1 MLVVVEATGL
11 SIYDAQRLPVR
22 VENHIFRR
30 GTVQE
35 GRHRETR
42 LLLASSTAIHAQKLK
57 VDDLLKDVEK
67 VRYPERLRKDKHVF
81 DHNRE
86 RALEALRGRQRA
98 N

>member
-1 MLVVVEATGL
+1 MCEATGL
-11 SIYDAQRLPVR
+11 SIYDARHLPVA

-42 LLLASSTAIHAQKLK
+42 LLAASNTAIHASKLK

-67 VRYPERLRKDKHVF
+67 VRFPERLRRDRHVY
-81 DHNRE
+81 DHNRQ
-86 RALEALRGRQRA
+86 RALEALRARQRG
-98 N
+98 NQ